1 MNMKTVSLDV
11 WVQLLGMLSVLAGLL
26 FVGLEMRQSQQIA
39 LAAQQQARMEVFVDA
54 VGIMSDGGVSY
65 QNFLANGITDDN
77 ETHVENFLHQLWWIF
92 ENDFLQYNLGLM
104 DESVWEAKLRA
115 IIQTHNGGNNLSC
128 SRARLIW
135 NNRRDVIDPELV
147 SLVESFSVEC
157 AD

>member
-1 MNMKTVSLDV
+1 MKKVSLDT
-11 WVQLLGMLSVLAGLL
+11 WIQLLGMAGIIVSLI
-26 FVGLEMRQSQQIA
+26 FVAMQMRQSHRFA

-54 VGIMSDGGVSY
+54 VNTMSETGVSF
-65 QNFLANGITDDN
+65 QDFQVNGLSDTNRIQVDNF
-77 ETHVENFLHQLWWIF
+77 FHQLWWIH

-115 IIQTHNGGNNLSC
+115 IIQTFNGGNNLSC
-128 SRARLIW
+128 TQARLIW

-157 AD
+157 AE

>member
-1 MNMKTVSLDV
+1 MRKVSLDT
-11 WVQLLGMLSVLAGLL
+11 WIQLLGMLSVLAGLL

-65 QNFLANGITDDN
+65 QNFLSNGITEEN
-77 ETHVENFLHQLWWIF
+77 ETHIENFFHQLWWIF
-92 ENDFLQYNLGLM
+92 ENVFLQYNLGLM

-115 IIQTHNGGNNLSC
+115 IIQTYNSSNSWSC
-128 SRARLIW
+128 SRARRIW
-135 NNRRDVIDPELV
+135 NNRKDVIDPELV

-157 AD
+157 TD

>member
-1 MNMKTVSLDV
+1 
-11 WVQLLGMLSVLAGLL
+11 
-26 FVGLEMRQSQQIA
+26 MRQSQQIA

-54 VGIMSDGGVSY
+54 VGTMSDGGVSY
-65 QNFLANGITDDN
+65 QNFVSNGITEEN
-77 ETHVENFLHQLWWIF
+77 ETHIENFLHQLWWIF

-115 IIQTHNGGNNLSC
+115 IIQTYNSGNSWSC

-135 NNRRDVIDPELV
+135 NNRKDVIDPELV

-157 AD
+157 TD